1 MYNKYHVAIVHLQ
14 RCVIL
19 CDPTDYSTPGFPVL
33 HHLPELAQSHVHGVG
48 DAIQPSHPLLSPLLL
63 LPSIFSSISLFQ

>member
-33 HHLPELAQSHVHGVG
+33 HHLPELAQSYVY
-48 DAIQPSHPLLSPLLL
+48 
-63 LPSIFSSISLFQ
+63 